1 MALVAFH
8 CKGDVMTIKSEVK
21 DNTFKNVSE
30 LDKSIDQV
38 ILGASNLKKLI
49 QIVSVG
55 IVSHA
60 AGKGNGNVTRAKK
73 LVDGLGAGI
82 KQDSLIEWFAQV
94 GINFDEEGNVSL
106 DRSMLTPENF
116 SVIKAKHWYKYKKSN
131 PYKGF
136 DLKAKVHAMLKQAY
150 QAEAKTGAEAELVKI
165 DPAMLKQLEAM
176 LPISERPK
184 KVSKDVPLTAVG
196 KDTKQKKVA

>member
-1 MALVAFH
+1 MVF
-8 CKGDVMTIKSEVK
+8 VMTIKY
-21 DNTFKNVSE
+21 NTFKNVAE

-94 GINFDEEGNVSL
+94 GITFDDEGNVSL
-106 DRSMLTPENF
+106 DRNKLTTENF
-116 SVIKAKHWYKYKKSN
+116 NVIKAKHWYEYKKVN

-136 DLKAKVHAMLKQAY
+136 DLKQKLNALLKQAY
-150 QAEAKTGAEAELVKI
+150 QADVKTGEDAELVHIDHMLLKKI
-165 DPAMLKQLEAM
+165 EELVPL
-176 LPISERPK
+176 SERPK
-184 KVSKDVPLTAVG
+184 KPSKDVPLSAVG
-196 KDTKQKKVA
+196 KDTKAKKVA

>member
-8 CKGDVMTIKSEVK
+8 CKGDVMTIK

-38 ILGASNLKKLI
+38 I
-49 QIVSVG
+49 
-55 IVSHA
+55 
-60 AGKGNGNVTRAKK
+60 
-73 LVDGLGAGI
+73 
-82 KQDSLIEWFAQV
+82 F
-94 GINFDEEGNVSL
+94 
-106 DRSMLTPENF
+106 
-116 SVIKAKHWYKYKKSN
+116 
-131 PYKGF
+131 
-136 DLKAKVHAMLKQAY
+136 
-150 QAEAKTGAEAELVKI
+150 

-184 KVSKDVPLTAVG
+184 KVAKDVPLTAVG

>member
-1 MALVAFH
+1 M
-8 CKGDVMTIKSEVK
+8 KYT
-21 DNTFKNVSE
+21 TFKTVAE

-49 QIVSVG
+49 QIVAVG

-60 AGKGNGNVTRAKK
+60 SGKGNGNVTRAKK

-82 KQDSLIEWFAQV
+82 KQDSLIEWFSVV
-94 GINFDEEGNVSL
+94 GINFDDEGNVSF
-106 DRSMLTPENF
+106 DKSKATPENF
-116 SVIKAKHWYKYKKSN
+116 NVIKAKHWYEYKKTN

-165 DPAMLKQLEAM
+165 DPALLKQLEA
-176 LPISERPK
+176 LVPISERPK
-184 KVSKDVPLTAVG
+184 KPVKDKPLTAVG
-196 KDTKQKKVA
+196 KESVANAPKATVDKKAA